1 MPQFTLRFFQSH
13 LPHTLVNMAHTDE
26 AQTHKVAYKHVT
38 LDYNRLSASMLVLSL
53 LLINL

>member
-1 MPQFTLRFFQSH
+1 MPQFTLKFFQSH

-38 LDYNRLSASMLVLSL
+38 LDYNRCNDEDST
-53 LLINL
+53 